1 MGSIHSRGLLFQC
14 QQKVY
19 PAVLLLYFFL
29 DCWEHGAAYI
39 GWLMGGW
46 PRQSAMA
53 HSHATDLVLG
63 CLWLWHRDDRDM
75 CYNGL
80 KIVWAIIVR
89 TVETNG
95 LANNTCIHAN
105 YCNCHIESWLVRFFG
120 YNGLWTNMVL
130 VYKGQPGDIVKAHFS
145 HRLWLNSGCYWW
157 KGVNSEFDMLMS
169 LHYLTETP
177 AACNDKVVELLGFIV
192 SVQGEDEQSPFYS
205 VCFLLPM
212 LCQITMEADGCQLIV
227 SSETYKATK
236 QIRGHLDDA
245 YFIRLMGVMSSWAV
259 INSTSEIMLRHN
271 PHFNHD
277 NLISL
282 CQLTRRS
289 LATDGKVT

>member
-1 MGSIHSRGLLFQC
+1 MDYRWKLKLHLWVMS
-14 QQKVY
+14 
-19 PAVLLLYFFL
+19 
-29 DCWEHGAAYI
+29 
-39 GWLMGGW
+39 
-46 PRQSAMA
+46 
-53 HSHATDLVLG
+53 LV
-63 CLWLWHRDDRDM
+63 
-75 CYNGL
+75 NQ
-80 KIVWAIIVR
+80 
-89 TVETNG
+89 
-95 LANNTCIHAN
+95 LANC
-105 YCNCHIESWLVRFFG
+105 
-120 YNGLWTNMVL
+120 
-130 VYKGQPGDIVKAHFS
+130 
-145 HRLWLNSGCYWW
+145 
-157 KGVNSEFDMLMS
+157 
-169 LHYLTETP
+169 YLTETP

-259 INSTSEIMLRHN
+259 INSTSGIMLRHN

-282 CQLTRRS
+282 CQLMRRS
-289 LATDGKVT
+289 LATDGKYADSEADLHQIVVSGWRPTTGWRSTGLDGGCGWEAKVDGIRRWL